1 MEEIVKHYLEGNDD
15 LIEKYSKAEDKYL
28 KKLGDKYET
37 IQIDLDFEEEIIQKM
52 FHAFANVGICFDDYA
67 LSILKIKI
75 IENEME
81 KL

>member
-28 KKLGDKYET
+28 KKLGDKYKT

-52 FHAFANVGICFDDYA
+52 FHAFAKAEICFDDYL

-75 IENEME
+75 VENEME